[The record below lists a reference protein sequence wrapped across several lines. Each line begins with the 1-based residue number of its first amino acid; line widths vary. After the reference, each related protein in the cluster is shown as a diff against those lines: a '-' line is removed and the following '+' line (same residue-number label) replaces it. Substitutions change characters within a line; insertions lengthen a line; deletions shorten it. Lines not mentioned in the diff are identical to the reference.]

1 MSRRRDSI
9 GELASMSAR
18 RRGRERSAVAP
29 QNLENYIRSTERII
43 GSLKRDLDAYRNQN
57 DTLARDRASHAR
69 ELARMELAQR
79 DHQGLDGEIRFLRA
93 ERDRLTRQNAE
104 LKDERDRAVERNAR
118 LESSV
123 ARLTVQYEEALEVI
137 SYLEA
142 QIDSIESIVALL
154 KEHKRFMEGDE

>member
-9 GELASMSAR
+9 ADLTAMAASR
-18 RRGRERSAVAP
+18 RRLERSAAAP
-29 QNLENYIRSTERII
+29 PNLESYIRSTERII

-57 DTLARDRASHAR
+57 DALTRERASHAR
-69 ELARMELAQR
+69 ELARVELAQR
-79 DHQGLDGEIRFLRA
+79 DHRGLDGEIRFLRA
-93 ERDRLTRQNAE
+93 ERDRLAHQNAE